1 MKNDSK
7 SGIRRDILIYEETQ
21 PDGIRLRCVL
31 LENGKPAEMLG
42 KISSVAADSS
52 EMNNSWREQDIIL
65 AQVSRIVP
73 SLAAAFV
80 DIGEDHEG
88 MLPLKL
94 APEGIKP
101 GQQVIVQIRRSTAEG
116 KGSQLTARPQL
127 PGFFAVCR
135 PFEARP
141 LKRSKLNYTDE
152 NKREEI
158 FQNELKNLEQEWL
171 NILQSAELG
180 GSLPRLLA
188 RFQDPL
194 MQALRDW
201 TGHGLRQIQVEGLD
215 LFEQVDR
222 ILSEHAPDWRSLLRL
237 QPEDS
242 DYSLVDI
249 FRLGDL
255 DKQLKNRTLLL
266 KNGGKIVWDQ
276 TEALLAIDVNSGKAV
291 RGRDPQKI
299 WLETNMQAAEE
310 IARLLR
316 LKRFQGLAV
325 IDFIRLKSEQD
336 RSLLSQHLEQ
346 QLSYDS
352 ARLQT
357 GGFTKLGLYELTR
370 SLKKL

>member
-1 MKNDSK
+1 
-7 SGIRRDILIYEETQ
+7 
-21 PDGIRLRCVL
+21 
-31 LENGKPAEMLG
+31 
-42 KISSVAADSS
+42 
-52 EMNNSWREQDIIL
+52 
-65 AQVSRIVP
+65 
-73 SLAAAFV
+73 
-80 DIGEDHEG
+80 
-88 MLPLKL
+88 
-94 APEGIKP
+94 
-101 GQQVIVQIRRSTAEG
+101 
-116 KGSQLTARPQL
+116 
-127 PGFFAVCR
+127 
-135 PFEARP
+135 
-141 LKRSKLNYTDE
+141 
-152 NKREEI
+152 
-158 FQNELKNLEQEWL
+158 
-171 NILQSAELG
+171 
-180 GSLPRLLA
+180 
-188 RFQDPL
+188 

-201 TGHGLRQIQVEGLD
+201 TGHGLRQIQIEGLE

-352 ARLQT
+352 ARLQI